1 MVTNQR
7 QALKEAAEIKA
18 MERSEVKGER
28 SEAEGQRLKGAEDL
42 P

>member
-1 MVTNQR
+1 MTNQR

-18 MERSEVKGER
+18 MKRSAVKGDRSEVK
-28 SEAEGQRLKGAEDL
+28 GQRLKGAEDL